1 MGELSNNKTYIQYFL
16 NFYLYIIISDFFSWA
31 LVTDH
36 STIEDPDILKKIER
50 RLLQENYKDTVFG
63 LLRPLKTDVPTQ
75 LPTYSDIGK
84 YVAYIKAKENMI
96 RSQFKEK
103 KSGLKFFKNADIF
116 DKVANDII
124 NIHVLA
130 SVPCLPKHKI
140 VEKIGKLWDMKAD
153 NLKEKG

>member
-1 MGELSNNKTYIQYFL
+1 M
-16 NFYLYIIISDFFSWA
+16 
-31 LVTDH
+31 
-36 STIEDPDILKKIER
+36 
-50 RLLQENYKDTVFG
+50 
-63 LLRPLKTDVPTQ
+63 PTQ

-96 RSQFKEK
+96 RTQFKEK
-103 KSGLKFFKNADIF
+103 KSGFKNFKNADIF

-153 NLKEKG
+153 HLKEKASSAKKKKWGKKKTTILEVMDKIFDVVDSKNVPVLEKEFVEDQRNERNMWIEKVDQVVTQKISKVLSIKKS